1 MTVRE
6 IVDKII
12 EKTGVEPLPEDKT
25 CDHLMTGSW
34 DMEVKGVVTTFMA
47 TVDVIK
53 EASALGA
60 NFIITHEPTW
70 FSGADDTEWLLEDPV
85 YLEKKKLIEEN
96 HIAIWRFHDHMH
108 MDKEDGIGG
117 RPGAGDI
124 SARTEGI
131 NDLQKQIRMLTQQ
144 LSSGVD
150 HLGTEIGDIVR
161 KLADLDGQIQ
171 QVQAQQEQQVQVQQ
185 EQLQQMQAQVQEE
198 ERPAEDGESLKD
210 QLDTLRLSLE
220 DTVHKENIKCF
231 RNIQGAL
238 EEQGDGRS
246 YDLNALR
253 KYLKVIVW
261 FQLIT
266 IALIVLRI
274 LGLL

>member
-1 MTVRE
+1 MLGKRPETESGSSYQRTVLRE
-6 IVDKII
+6 VARKLNDL
-12 EKTGVEPLPEDKT
+12 EEQNEQN
-25 CDHLMTGSW
+25 
-34 DMEVKGVVTTFMA
+34 
-47 TVDVIK
+47 
-53 EASALGA
+53 ALA
-60 NFIITHEPTW
+60 
-70 FSGADDTEWLLEDPV
+70 
-85 YLEKKKLIEEN
+85 IEEVRKLQRTVLQRLD
-96 HIAIWRFHDHMH
+96 AMK

>member
-1 MTVRE
+1 MAGFMDMLGKRPETESGSSYQRTVLRE
-6 IVDKII
+6 VARKLNDL
-12 EKTGVEPLPEDKT
+12 EEQNEQN
-25 CDHLMTGSW
+25 
-34 DMEVKGVVTTFMA
+34 
-47 TVDVIK
+47 
-53 EASALGA
+53 ALA
-60 NFIITHEPTW
+60 
-70 FSGADDTEWLLEDPV
+70 
-85 YLEKKKLIEEN
+85 IEEVRKLQRTVLQRLD
-96 HIAIWRFHDHMH
+96 AMK

-210 QLDTLRLSLE
+210 HLDTLRLSLE

>member
-1 MTVRE
+1 MDMLGKRPETESGSSYQRTVLRE
-6 IVDKII
+6 VARKLNDL
-12 EKTGVEPLPEDKT
+12 EEQNEQN
-25 CDHLMTGSW
+25 
-34 DMEVKGVVTTFMA
+34 
-47 TVDVIK
+47 
-53 EASALGA
+53 ALA
-60 NFIITHEPTW
+60 
-70 FSGADDTEWLLEDPV
+70 
-85 YLEKKKLIEEN
+85 IEEVRKLQRTVLQRLD
-96 HIAIWRFHDHMH
+96 AMK

-185 EQLQQMQAQVQEE
+185 EQLQQMQAQGQEE
-198 ERPAEDGESLKD
+198 AHSEEAGEGLKD

>member
-1 MTVRE
+1 MAGFIDMLGKKPETESGSSYQRTVLRE
-6 IVDKII
+6 VARKLN
-12 EKTGVEPLPEDKT
+12 ELEEQNEQ
-25 CDHLMTGSW
+25 SA
-34 DMEVKGVVTTFMA
+34 MA
-47 TVDVIK
+47 
-53 EASALGA
+53 
-60 NFIITHEPTW
+60 
-70 FSGADDTEWLLEDPV
+70 
-85 YLEKKKLIEEN
+85 IEEVRKLQRTVLQRLD
-96 HIAIWRFHDHMH
+96 ALKADR
-108 MDKEDGIGG
+108 EDGMG
-117 RPGAGDI
+117 RRPEAMYMQN
-124 SARTEGI
+124 RVEGI
-131 NDLQKQIRMLTQQ
+131 DDLQKQVHMLTQQ

-150 HLGTEIGDIVR
+150 NLGTEIGDIVR
-161 KLADLDGQIQ
+161 KLADVDAQMQAQQGQMQ
-171 QVQAQQEQQVQVQQ
+171 QVQAQQEQMQQMQAQQVQVQQ

>member
-1 MTVRE
+1 MAGFMDMLGKRPETESGSSYQRTVLRE
-6 IVDKII
+6 VARKLNDL
-12 EKTGVEPLPEDKT
+12 EEQNEQN
-25 CDHLMTGSW
+25 
-34 DMEVKGVVTTFMA
+34 
-47 TVDVIK
+47 
-53 EASALGA
+53 ALA
-60 NFIITHEPTW
+60 
-70 FSGADDTEWLLEDPV
+70 
-85 YLEKKKLIEEN
+85 IEEVRKLQRTVLQRLD
-96 HIAIWRFHDHMH
+96 AMK

-246 YDLNALR
+246 YDLNALS

>member
-1 MTVRE
+1 MAGFMDMLGKRPETESGSSYQRTVLRE
-6 IVDKII
+6 VARKLNDL
-12 EKTGVEPLPEDKT
+12 EEQNEQN
-25 CDHLMTGSW
+25 
-34 DMEVKGVVTTFMA
+34 
-47 TVDVIK
+47 
-53 EASALGA
+53 ALA
-60 NFIITHEPTW
+60 
-70 FSGADDTEWLLEDPV
+70 
-85 YLEKKKLIEEN
+85 IEEVRKLQRTVLQRLD
-96 HIAIWRFHDHMH
+96 AMK

-171 QVQAQQEQQVQVQQ
+171 QVQAQQAQQVQVQQ

>member
-1 MTVRE
+1 MAGFIDMLGKKPETESGSSYQRTVLRE
-6 IVDKII
+6 VARKLNDL
-12 EKTGVEPLPEDKT
+12 EEQNEQN
-25 CDHLMTGSW
+25 
-34 DMEVKGVVTTFMA
+34 
-47 TVDVIK
+47 
-53 EASALGA
+53 ALA
-60 NFIITHEPTW
+60 
-70 FSGADDTEWLLEDPV
+70 
-85 YLEKKKLIEEN
+85 IEEVRKLQRTVLQRLD
-96 HIAIWRFHDHMH
+96 AMK

-117 RPGAGDI
+117 RPGAGNI

-131 NDLQKQIRMLTQQ
+131 DDLQKQVHMLTQQ

-150 HLGTEIGDIVR
+150 NLGTEIGDIVR
-161 KLADLDGQIQ
+161 KLADVDAQM
-171 QVQAQQEQQVQVQQ
+171 QAQQVQVQQ

>member
-1 MTVRE
+1 MAGFMDMLGKRPETESGSSYQRTVLRE
-6 IVDKII
+6 VARKLNDL
-12 EKTGVEPLPEDKT
+12 EEQNEQN
-25 CDHLMTGSW
+25 
-34 DMEVKGVVTTFMA
+34 
-47 TVDVIK
+47 
-53 EASALGA
+53 ALA
-60 NFIITHEPTW
+60 
-70 FSGADDTEWLLEDPV
+70 
-85 YLEKKKLIEEN
+85 IEEVRKLQRTVLQRLD
-96 HIAIWRFHDHMH
+96 AMK

-171 QVQAQQEQQVQVQQ
+171 QVQVQQ
-185 EQLQQMQAQVQEE
+185 EQLRQMQAQVQEE
-198 ERPAEDGESLKD
+198 EHPAEDGESLKD

>member
-1 MTVRE
+1 MAGFMDMLGKRPETESGSSYQRTVLRE
-6 IVDKII
+6 VARKLNDL
-12 EKTGVEPLPEDKT
+12 EEQNEQN
-25 CDHLMTGSW
+25 
-34 DMEVKGVVTTFMA
+34 
-47 TVDVIK
+47 
-53 EASALGA
+53 ALA
-60 NFIITHEPTW
+60 
-70 FSGADDTEWLLEDPV
+70 
-85 YLEKKKLIEEN
+85 IEEVRKLQRTVLQRLD
-96 HIAIWRFHDHMH
+96 ALKADR
-108 MDKEDGIGG
+108 EDGMG
-117 RPGAGDI
+117 RRPEAMYMQN
-124 SARTEGI
+124 RVEGI
-131 NDLQKQIRMLTQQ
+131 ADLQKQVHMLTQQ

-150 HLGTEIGDIVR
+150 NLGTEIGDIVR
-161 KLADLDGQIQ
+161 KLADVDAQMQAQQGQMQ
-171 QVQAQQEQQVQVQQ
+171 QVQAQQEQMQQMQAQQVQVQQ

>member
-1 MTVRE
+1 MAGFMDMLGKRPETESGSSYQRTVLRE
-6 IVDKII
+6 VARKLNDL
-12 EKTGVEPLPEDKT
+12 EEQNEQN
-25 CDHLMTGSW
+25 
-34 DMEVKGVVTTFMA
+34 
-47 TVDVIK
+47 
-53 EASALGA
+53 ALA
-60 NFIITHEPTW
+60 
-70 FSGADDTEWLLEDPV
+70 
-85 YLEKKKLIEEN
+85 IEEVRKLQRTVLQRLD
-96 HIAIWRFHDHMH
+96 AMK

-161 KLADLDGQIQ
+161 KLADLGGQIQ

>member
-1 MTVRE
+1 MAGFMDMLGKRPETESGSSYQRTVLRE
-6 IVDKII
+6 VARKLNDL
-12 EKTGVEPLPEDKT
+12 EEQNEQN
-25 CDHLMTGSW
+25 
-34 DMEVKGVVTTFMA
+34 
-47 TVDVIK
+47 
-53 EASALGA
+53 ALA
-60 NFIITHEPTW
+60 
-70 FSGADDTEWLLEDPV
+70 
-85 YLEKKKLIEEN
+85 IEEVRKLQRTVLQRLD
-96 HIAIWRFHDHMH
+96 AMK

-198 ERPAEDGESLKD
+198 ECPAEDGESLKD

>member
-1 MTVRE
+1 MDMLGKRPETESGSSYQRTVLRE
-6 IVDKII
+6 VARKLNDL
-12 EKTGVEPLPEDKT
+12 EEQNEQN
-25 CDHLMTGSW
+25 
-34 DMEVKGVVTTFMA
+34 
-47 TVDVIK
+47 
-53 EASALGA
+53 ALA
-60 NFIITHEPTW
+60 
-70 FSGADDTEWLLEDPV
+70 
-85 YLEKKKLIEEN
+85 IEEVRKLQRTVLQRLD
-96 HIAIWRFHDHMH
+96 AMK

-171 QVQAQQEQQVQVQQ
+171 QVQAQQAQQVQVQQ

>member
-1 MTVRE
+1 MAGFIDMLGKKPETESGSSYQRTVLRE
-6 IVDKII
+6 VARKLN
-12 EKTGVEPLPEDKT
+12 ELEEQN
-25 CDHLMTGSW
+25 
-34 DMEVKGVVTTFMA
+34 EQNAMA
-47 TVDVIK
+47 
-53 EASALGA
+53 
-60 NFIITHEPTW
+60 
-70 FSGADDTEWLLEDPV
+70 
-85 YLEKKKLIEEN
+85 IEEVRKLQRTVLQRLD
-96 HIAIWRFHDHMH
+96 ALKADR
-108 MDKEDGIGG
+108 EDGMG
-117 RPGAGDI
+117 RRSEAMYMQN
-124 SARTEGI
+124 RVEGI
-131 NDLQKQIRMLTQQ
+131 DDLQKQVHMLTQQ

-150 HLGTEIGDIVR
+150 NLGTEIGDIVR
-161 KLADLDGQIQ
+161 KLADVDAQMQAQQGQMQ
-171 QVQAQQEQQVQVQQ
+171 QVQAQQEQMQQMQAQQVQVQQ

-274 LGLL
+274 LGFL

>member
-1 MTVRE
+1 MDMLGKKPETESGSSYQRTVLRE
-6 IVDKII
+6 VARKLNDL
-12 EKTGVEPLPEDKT
+12 EEQNEQN
-25 CDHLMTGSW
+25 
-34 DMEVKGVVTTFMA
+34 
-47 TVDVIK
+47 
-53 EASALGA
+53 ALA
-60 NFIITHEPTW
+60 
-70 FSGADDTEWLLEDPV
+70 
-85 YLEKKKLIEEN
+85 IEEVRKLQRTVLQRLD
-96 HIAIWRFHDHMH
+96 AMK

>member
-1 MTVRE
+1 MAGFIDMLGKKPETESGSSYQRTVLRE
-6 IVDKII
+6 VARKLN
-12 EKTGVEPLPEDKT
+12 ELEEQN
-25 CDHLMTGSW
+25 
-34 DMEVKGVVTTFMA
+34 EQNAMA
-47 TVDVIK
+47 
-53 EASALGA
+53 
-60 NFIITHEPTW
+60 
-70 FSGADDTEWLLEDPV
+70 
-85 YLEKKKLIEEN
+85 IEEVRKLQRTVLQRLD
-96 HIAIWRFHDHMH
+96 ALKADR
-108 MDKEDGIGG
+108 EDGMG
-117 RPGAGDI
+117 RRPEAMYMQN
-124 SARTEGI
+124 RVEGI
-131 NDLQKQIRMLTQQ
+131 DDLQKQVHMLTQQ

-150 HLGTEIGDIVR
+150 NLGTEIGDIVR
-161 KLADLDGQIQ
+161 KLADVDAQMQAQQGQMQ
-171 QVQAQQEQQVQVQQ
+171 QVQAQQ

>member
-1 MTVRE
+1 MYNNSN
-6 IVDKII
+6 
-12 EKTGVEPLPEDKT
+12 
-25 CDHLMTGSW
+25 HN
-34 DMEVKGVVTTFMA
+34 A
-47 TVDVIK
+47 TVI
-53 EASALGA
+53 S
-60 NFIITHEPTW
+60 
-70 FSGADDTEWLLEDPV
+70 S
-85 YLEKKKLIEEN
+85 
-96 HIAIWRFHDHMH
+96 HD
-108 MDKEDGIGG
+108 
-117 RPGAGDI
+117 A
-124 SARTEGI
+124 
-131 NDLQKQIRMLTQQ
+131 
-144 LSSGVD
+144 LSSS
-150 HLGTEIGDIVR
+150 
-161 KLADLDGQIQ
+161 
-171 QVQAQQEQQVQVQQ
+171 
-185 EQLQQMQAQVQEE
+185 QEE

>member
-1 MTVRE
+1 MAGFMDMLGKRPETESGSSYQRTVLRE
-6 IVDKII
+6 VARKLNDL
-12 EKTGVEPLPEDKT
+12 EEQNEQNAL
-25 CDHLMTGSW
+25 
-34 DMEVKGVVTTFMA
+34 A
-47 TVDVIK
+47 IK
-53 EASALGA
+53 E
-60 NFIITHEPTW
+60 
-70 FSGADDTEWLLEDPV
+70 V
-85 YLEKKKLIEEN
+85 RKLQRTVLQRLD
-96 HIAIWRFHDHMH
+96 AMK

-238 EEQGDGRS
+238 VEQGDGRS

>member
-1 MTVRE
+1 M
-6 IVDKII
+6 
-12 EKTGVEPLPEDKT
+12 
-25 CDHLMTGSW
+25 
-34 DMEVKGVVTTFMA
+34 
-47 TVDVIK
+47 
-53 EASALGA
+53 
-60 NFIITHEPTW
+60 
-70 FSGADDTEWLLEDPV
+70 
-85 YLEKKKLIEEN
+85 
-96 HIAIWRFHDHMH
+96 
-108 MDKEDGIGG
+108 
-117 RPGAGDI
+117 
-124 SARTEGI
+124 
-131 NDLQKQIRMLTQQ
+131 QQ
-144 LSSGVD
+144 M
-150 HLGTEIGDIVR
+150 
-161 KLADLDGQIQ
+161 
-171 QVQAQQEQQVQVQQ
+171 QAQQVQVQQ

>member
-1 MTVRE
+1 MAGFIDMLGKKPETESGSSYQRTVLRE
-6 IVDKII
+6 VARKLNDL
-12 EKTGVEPLPEDKT
+12 EEQNEQN
-25 CDHLMTGSW
+25 
-34 DMEVKGVVTTFMA
+34 
-47 TVDVIK
+47 
-53 EASALGA
+53 ALA
-60 NFIITHEPTW
+60 
-70 FSGADDTEWLLEDPV
+70 
-85 YLEKKKLIEEN
+85 IEEVRKLQRTVLQRLD
-96 HIAIWRFHDHMH
+96 AMK

-198 ERPAEDGESLKD
+198 ECPAEDGESLKD

>member
-1 MTVRE
+1 MAGFMDMLGKRPETESGSSYQRTVLRE
-6 IVDKII
+6 VARKLNDL
-12 EKTGVEPLPEDKT
+12 EEQNEQN
-25 CDHLMTGSW
+25 
-34 DMEVKGVVTTFMA
+34 
-47 TVDVIK
+47 
-53 EASALGA
+53 ALA
-60 NFIITHEPTW
+60 
-70 FSGADDTEWLLEDPV
+70 
-85 YLEKKKLIEEN
+85 IEEVRKLQRTVLQRLD
-96 HIAIWRFHDHMH
+96 AMK

>member
-1 MTVRE
+1 MAGFMDMLGKRPETESGSSYQRTVLRE
-6 IVDKII
+6 VARKLNDL
-12 EKTGVEPLPEDKT
+12 EEQNEQN
-25 CDHLMTGSW
+25 
-34 DMEVKGVVTTFMA
+34 
-47 TVDVIK
+47 
-53 EASALGA
+53 ALA
-60 NFIITHEPTW
+60 
-70 FSGADDTEWLLEDPV
+70 
-85 YLEKKKLIEEN
+85 IEEVRKLQRTVLQRLD
-96 HIAIWRFHDHMH
+96 AMK

-161 KLADLDGQIQ
+161 TLADLDGQIQ

>member
-1 MTVRE
+1 MAGFMDMLGKRPETESGSSYQRTVLRE
-6 IVDKII
+6 VARKLNDL
-12 EKTGVEPLPEDKT
+12 EEQNEQN
-25 CDHLMTGSW
+25 
-34 DMEVKGVVTTFMA
+34 
-47 TVDVIK
+47 
-53 EASALGA
+53 ALA
-60 NFIITHEPTW
+60 
-70 FSGADDTEWLLEDPV
+70 
-85 YLEKKKLIEEN
+85 IEEVRKLQRTVLQRLD
-96 HIAIWRFHDHMH
+96 AMK

-171 QVQAQQEQQVQVQQ
+171 QVQAQQAQQVQVQQ

-198 ERPAEDGESLKD
+198 ERPAEDGESMKD

>member
-1 MTVRE
+1 MAGFMDMLGKRPETESGSSYQRTVLRE
-6 IVDKII
+6 VARKLNDL
-12 EKTGVEPLPEDKT
+12 EEQNEQN
-25 CDHLMTGSW
+25 
-34 DMEVKGVVTTFMA
+34 
-47 TVDVIK
+47 
-53 EASALGA
+53 ALA
-60 NFIITHEPTW
+60 
-70 FSGADDTEWLLEDPV
+70 
-85 YLEKKKLIEEN
+85 IEEVRKLQRTVLQRLD
-96 HIAIWRFHDHMH
+96 AMK

-124 SARTEGI
+124 IARTEGI
-131 NDLQKQIRMLTQQ
+131 NDLQKQVHMLTQQ

-150 HLGTEIGDIVR
+150 NLGMEIGDIVR
-161 KLADLDGQIQ
+161 KLADVDAQMQAQQGQMQ
-171 QVQAQQEQQVQVQQ
+171 QVQAQQEQMQQMQAQQVQVQQ

>member
-1 MTVRE
+1 MAGFMDMLGKRPETESGSSYQRTVLRE
-6 IVDKII
+6 VARKLNDL
-12 EKTGVEPLPEDKT
+12 EEQNEQN
-25 CDHLMTGSW
+25 
-34 DMEVKGVVTTFMA
+34 
-47 TVDVIK
+47 
-53 EASALGA
+53 ALA
-60 NFIITHEPTW
+60 
-70 FSGADDTEWLLEDPV
+70 
-85 YLEKKKLIEEN
+85 IEEVRKLQRTVLQRLD
-96 HIAIWRFHDHMH
+96 AMK

-131 NDLQKQIRMLTQQ
+131 NDLQKQVHMLTQQ

>member
-1 MTVRE
+1 
-6 IVDKII
+6 
-12 EKTGVEPLPEDKT
+12 
-25 CDHLMTGSW
+25 
-34 DMEVKGVVTTFMA
+34 
-47 TVDVIK
+47 
-53 EASALGA
+53 
-60 NFIITHEPTW
+60 
-70 FSGADDTEWLLEDPV
+70 
-85 YLEKKKLIEEN
+85 
-96 HIAIWRFHDHMH
+96 
-108 MDKEDGIGG
+108 
-117 RPGAGDI
+117 
-124 SARTEGI
+124 
-131 NDLQKQIRMLTQQ
+131 
-144 LSSGVD
+144 
-150 HLGTEIGDIVR
+150 
-161 KLADLDGQIQ
+161 
-171 QVQAQQEQQVQVQQ
+171 
-185 EQLQQMQAQVQEE
+185 MQAQVQEE
-198 ERPAEDGESLKD
+198 ERPAEDGEFLKD

>member
-1 MTVRE
+1 MAGFMDMLGKRPETESGSSYQRTVLRE
-6 IVDKII
+6 VARKLNDL
-12 EKTGVEPLPEDKT
+12 EEQNEQN
-25 CDHLMTGSW
+25 
-34 DMEVKGVVTTFMA
+34 
-47 TVDVIK
+47 
-53 EASALGA
+53 ALA
-60 NFIITHEPTW
+60 
-70 FSGADDTEWLLEDPV
+70 
-85 YLEKKKLIEEN
+85 IEEVRKLQRTVLQRLD
-96 HIAIWRFHDHMH
+96 AMK

-131 NDLQKQIRMLTQQ
+131 NDLQKQIRLLTQQ

-231 RNIQGAL
+231 LNIQGAL

>member
-1 MTVRE
+1 MAGFMDMLGKRPETESGSSYQRTVLRE
-6 IVDKII
+6 VARKLNDL
-12 EKTGVEPLPEDKT
+12 EEQNEQN
-25 CDHLMTGSW
+25 
-34 DMEVKGVVTTFMA
+34 
-47 TVDVIK
+47 
-53 EASALGA
+53 AL
-60 NFIITHEPTW
+60 E
-70 FSGADDTEWLLEDPV
+70 
-85 YLEKKKLIEEN
+85 IEEVRKLQRTVLQRLD
-96 HIAIWRFHDHMH
+96 AMK

-150 HLGTEIGDIVR
+150 HLGTEIGAIVR

-171 QVQAQQEQQVQVQQ
+171 QVQAQQEHQVQVQQ

>member
-1 MTVRE
+1 MAGFMDMLGKRPETESGSSYQRTVLRE
-6 IVDKII
+6 VARKLNDL
-12 EKTGVEPLPEDKT
+12 EEQNEQN
-25 CDHLMTGSW
+25 
-34 DMEVKGVVTTFMA
+34 
-47 TVDVIK
+47 
-53 EASALGA
+53 ALA
-60 NFIITHEPTW
+60 
-70 FSGADDTEWLLEDPV
+70 
-85 YLEKKKLIEEN
+85 IEEVRKLQRTVLQRLD
-96 HIAIWRFHDHMH
+96 AMK

-171 QVQAQQEQQVQVQQ
+171 QVQAQQEHQVQVQQ

>member
-1 MTVRE
+1 MAGFIDMLGKKPETESGSSYQRTVLRE
-6 IVDKII
+6 VARKLN
-12 EKTGVEPLPEDKT
+12 ELEEQN
-25 CDHLMTGSW
+25 
-34 DMEVKGVVTTFMA
+34 EQN
-47 TVDVIK
+47 
-53 EASALGA
+53 ALA
-60 NFIITHEPTW
+60 
-70 FSGADDTEWLLEDPV
+70 
-85 YLEKKKLIEEN
+85 IEEVRKLQRTVLQRLD
-96 HIAIWRFHDHMH
+96 AMK

>member
-1 MTVRE
+1 MAGFMDMLGKRPETESGSSYQRTVLRE
-6 IVDKII
+6 VARKLNDL
-12 EKTGVEPLPEDKT
+12 EEQNEQN
-25 CDHLMTGSW
+25 
-34 DMEVKGVVTTFMA
+34 
-47 TVDVIK
+47 
-53 EASALGA
+53 ALA
-60 NFIITHEPTW
+60 
-70 FSGADDTEWLLEDPV
+70 
-85 YLEKKKLIEEN
+85 IEEVRKLQRTVLQRLD
-96 HIAIWRFHDHMH
+96 AMK

-171 QVQAQQEQQVQVQQ
+171 QVQEQQEQQVQVQQ
-185 EQLQQMQAQVQEE
+185 EQLQQMQAQGQEE
-198 ERPAEDGESLKD
+198 AHSEEAGEGLKD

>member
-1 MTVRE
+1 MAGFMDMLGKRPETESGSSYQRTVLRE
-6 IVDKII
+6 VARKLNDL
-12 EKTGVEPLPEDKT
+12 EEQNEQN
-25 CDHLMTGSW
+25 
-34 DMEVKGVVTTFMA
+34 
-47 TVDVIK
+47 
-53 EASALGA
+53 ALA
-60 NFIITHEPTW
+60 
-70 FSGADDTEWLLEDPV
+70 
-85 YLEKKKLIEEN
+85 IEEVRKLQRTVLQRLD
-96 HIAIWRFHDHMH
+96 AMK

-185 EQLQQMQAQVQEE
+185 EQLQQMQAQGQEE
-198 ERPAEDGESLKD
+198 AHSEEAGEGLKD

>member
-1 MTVRE
+1 MGRR
-6 IVDKII
+6 
-12 EKTGVEPLPEDKT
+12 PEA
-25 CDHLMTGSW
+25 MY
-34 DMEVKGVVTTFMA
+34 MQNRV
-47 TVDVIK
+47 
-53 EASALGA
+53 
-60 NFIITHEPTW
+60 
-70 FSGADDTEWLLEDPV
+70 
-85 YLEKKKLIEEN
+85 
-96 HIAIWRFHDHMH
+96 
-108 MDKEDGIGG
+108 
-117 RPGAGDI
+117 
-124 SARTEGI
+124 EGI
-131 NDLQKQIRMLTQQ
+131 DDLQKQVHMLTQQ

-150 HLGTEIGDIVR
+150 NLGTEIGDIVR

-185 EQLQQMQAQVQEE
+185 EQLQQMQAQGQEE
-198 ERPAEDGESLKD
+198 AHSEEAGEGLKD

>member
-1 MTVRE
+1 MAGFMDMLGKRPETESGSSYQRTVLRE
-6 IVDKII
+6 VARKLNDL
-12 EKTGVEPLPEDKT
+12 EEQNEQN
-25 CDHLMTGSW
+25 
-34 DMEVKGVVTTFMA
+34 
-47 TVDVIK
+47 
-53 EASALGA
+53 ALA
-60 NFIITHEPTW
+60 
-70 FSGADDTEWLLEDPV
+70 
-85 YLEKKKLIEEN
+85 IEEGRKLQRTVLQRLD
-96 HIAIWRFHDHMH
+96 AMK

>member
-1 MTVRE
+1 MAGFMDMLGKRPETESGSSYQRTVLRE
-6 IVDKII
+6 VARKLNDL
-12 EKTGVEPLPEDKT
+12 EEQNEQN
-25 CDHLMTGSW
+25 
-34 DMEVKGVVTTFMA
+34 
-47 TVDVIK
+47 
-53 EASALGA
+53 ALA
-60 NFIITHEPTW
+60 
-70 FSGADDTEWLLEDPV
+70 
-85 YLEKKKLIEEN
+85 IEEVRKLQRTVLQRLD
-96 HIAIWRFHDHMH
+96 AMK

-171 QVQAQQEQQVQVQQ
+171 QVQAQQVQVQQ

>member
-1 MTVRE
+1 MAGFIDMLGKKPETESGSSYQRTVLRE
-6 IVDKII
+6 VARKLNDL
-12 EKTGVEPLPEDKT
+12 EEQNEQN
-25 CDHLMTGSW
+25 
-34 DMEVKGVVTTFMA
+34 
-47 TVDVIK
+47 
-53 EASALGA
+53 ALA
-60 NFIITHEPTW
+60 
-70 FSGADDTEWLLEDPV
+70 
-85 YLEKKKLIEEN
+85 IEEVRKLQRTVLQRLD
-96 HIAIWRFHDHMH
+96 AMK

-117 RPGAGDI
+117 RPGAGNI

-131 NDLQKQIRMLTQQ
+131 DDLQKQIRMLTQQ

-253 KYLKVIVW
+253 KYLRVIVW

>member
-1 MTVRE
+1 MAGFIDMLGKKPETESGSSYQRTVLRE
-6 IVDKII
+6 VARKLNDL
-12 EKTGVEPLPEDKT
+12 EEQNEQN
-25 CDHLMTGSW
+25 
-34 DMEVKGVVTTFMA
+34 
-47 TVDVIK
+47 
-53 EASALGA
+53 ALA
-60 NFIITHEPTW
+60 
-70 FSGADDTEWLLEDPV
+70 
-85 YLEKKKLIEEN
+85 IEEVRKLQRTVLQRLD
-96 HIAIWRFHDHMH
+96 AMK

-131 NDLQKQIRMLTQQ
+131 NDLQKQVHMLTQQ

-150 HLGTEIGDIVR
+150 NLGTEIGDIVR
-161 KLADLDGQIQ
+161 KLADVDAQMQAQQGQMQ
-171 QVQAQQEQQVQVQQ
+171 QVQAQQAQQVQVQQ